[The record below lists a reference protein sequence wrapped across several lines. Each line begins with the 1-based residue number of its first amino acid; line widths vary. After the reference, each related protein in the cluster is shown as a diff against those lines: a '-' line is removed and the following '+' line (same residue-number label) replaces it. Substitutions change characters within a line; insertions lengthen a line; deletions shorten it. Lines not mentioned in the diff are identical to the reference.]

1 MNTPNVKVRVT
12 RRAVYLAGGQ
22 LFKAGDLVELTPLE
36 ASDAV
41 CYGCVELVHAGDVAL
56 LRDASA
62 AHTRRQLIE
71 ARRTTDAPDF
81 GPQWSS
87 LQ

>member
-1 MNTPNVKVRVT
+1 MSTPNVKVRVT
-12 RRAVYLAGGQ
+12 KRAVYLAGGQ
-22 LFKAGDLVELTPLE
+22 LFKAGDIVELSLLE

-62 AHTRRQLIE
+62 AHVRRQLAE
-71 ARRTTDAPDF
+71 ARRPPSTPDI
-81 GPQWSS
+81 GPDWSS
-87 LQ
+87 MR